1 VYRCDNSSSECKS
14 EEEYQLFISDLFIGS
29 SIYQLQMDFNNFRG
43 EPVFKQLQKSA
54 QYMPVTSLNNQ
65 SFVVDMFIKQN

>member
-1 VYRCDNSSSECKS
+1 
-14 EEEYQLFISDLFIGS
+14 
-29 SIYQLQMDFNNFRG
+29 MDFNNFEG
-43 EPVFKQLQKSA
+43 EPVFKQLQTSA

>member
-1 VYRCDNSSSECKS
+1 MYRCDNSSSECKS

-43 EPVFKQLQKSA
+43 EPVFKQLLTAIQHLPA
-54 QYMPVTSLNNQ
+54 T
-65 SFVVDMFIKQN
+65 